1 VVLLLVLIVA
11 TLLLANRI
19 AEQEALRDARSQ
31 AYNIA
36 NLVVAPLVNAKIRD
50 HAPGSSAELATVID
64 NRMSDGS
71 VIHIKLWNRDGT
83 VLWAD
88 EKNLVGRRF
97 PLTQDVQRLFGTRQ
111 VTAEVSPLTKA
122 ENAGERQD
130 SELLEVYAGTR
141 DADHE
146 PMVFEAYFST
156 DSMRLDQQ
164 AIYRSYLPL
173 LIAAL
178 LLFQMAVLPLALS
191 LARRVERGLAERS
204 GWMRHA
210 LLASDLERRH
220 IAQDLHDGVIQDLAG
235 LSYAMPTLEAELSDG
250 SASPKARETSRRV
263 SQILSRDVAALR
275 SMMTDIYPPDLDG
288 QGFATA
294 VRDLARGAGERGVQV
309 QVDMAPDL
317 RIPMDTARL
326 AYRIVREG
334 LRNIAKHAQ
343 ATAASVEVRRE
354 SELLVVSV
362 SDNGRGVQDAPVADG
377 HLGLV
382 LLEDTVRDLGGVMA
396 LRSESSGG
404 AVLEASF
411 PLNPVRPG
419 T

>member
-1 VVLLLVLIVA
+1 VFIVA

-36 NLVVAPLVNAKIRD
+36 NLVVAPLVNAKVRAQ
-50 HAPGSSAELATVID
+50 APGAGKELTTVID

-71 VIHIKLWNRDGT
+71 VIHIKLWNKDGT

-88 EKNLVGRRF
+88 EKDLVGRRF
-97 PLTQDVQRLFGTRQ
+97 PLAPDVARLFGSRQ
-111 VTAEVSPLTKA
+111 VTAGVSRLTKA

-141 DADHE
+141 DADQQ

-164 AIYRSYLPL
+164 TIYRSYLPL

-178 LLFQMAVLPLALS
+178 LFFQVAVLPLALS

-220 IAQDLHDGVIQDLAG
+220 IV
-235 LSYAMPTLEAELSDG
+235 
-250 SASPKARETSRRV
+250 
-263 SQILSRDVAALR
+263 
-275 SMMTDIYPPDLDG
+275 
-288 QGFATA
+288 
-294 VRDLARGAGERGVQV
+294 
-309 QVDMAPDL
+309 
-317 RIPMDTARL
+317 
-326 AYRIVREG
+326 
-334 LRNIAKHAQ
+334 
-343 ATAASVEVRRE
+343 
-354 SELLVVSV
+354 
-362 SDNGRGVQDAPVADG
+362 
-377 HLGLV
+377 
-382 LLEDTVRDLGGVMA
+382 
-396 LRSESSGG
+396 
-404 AVLEASF
+404 
-411 PLNPVRPG
+411 
-419 T
+419 